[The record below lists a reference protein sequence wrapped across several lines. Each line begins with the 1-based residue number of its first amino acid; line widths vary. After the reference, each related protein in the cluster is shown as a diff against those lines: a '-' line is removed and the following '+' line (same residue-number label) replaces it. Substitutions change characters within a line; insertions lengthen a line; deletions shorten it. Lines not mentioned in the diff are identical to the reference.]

1 MKINWLVRF
10 KNKQFCLALVASLL
24 RLAQVV
30 AALFGV
36 TLELDDLGGKLKDV
50 INAVF
55 CVLAVLGVVS
65 DPTTAGVGDSERAQ
79 GYTEPW
85 KDETTTD

>member
-1 MKINWLVRF
+1 MSLSAYLRDNLAAIGVGVLC
-10 KNKQFCLALVASLL
+10 CLGVA
-24 RLAQVV
+24 
-30 AALFGV
+30 GM
-36 TLELDDLGGKLKDV
+36 
-50 INAVF
+50 
-55 CVLAVLGVVS
+55 LAVLGVVS